1 MTVTTVTPSAV
12 PDADRRPTR
21 GLLPWVSLLGRVVL
35 AGVLAYAA
43 SSKVGDPLATV
54 RAVRAYKLLPEGL
67 AVPFAHALPWV
78 ELALALLLLLGIAV
92 RLTGL
97 LTAVLLGVFVLGM
110 SSAWARGLK
119 IDCGCF
125 GGGGPTQDPQYLKDL
140 LRDGSFLLTAVAVT
154 VLPRSRYALDPELP
168 DAVEVRG
175 TSRHER
181 QAQARNAV
189 RRAEAQRRRR
199 LLRWVA
205 LVVLVVATVVGLV
218 AGAAGTP
225 KPSTTPRGSTSS
237 GGLLVGPS
245 SAPHHVVLFE
255 DPQCPVCKDFERT
268 GGAVLAEAV
277 SRGLVQVEY
286 RMRSFL
292 GPESV
297 RAVAALGAAADEG
310 RFEQL
315 REQLY
320 LHQPAERTGGY
331 TVDDL
336 LALGRAVGL
345 SSPSYQEKVR
355 SQHYATWARRTDD
368 AASKAGNIGTPDLR
382 LDGRPVPIELLL
394 QPSRF
399 AALLGL

>member
-1 MTVTTVTPSAV
+1 
-12 PDADRRPTR
+12 
-21 GLLPWVSLLGRVVL
+21 
-35 AGVLAYAA
+35 
-43 SSKVGDPLATV
+43 
-54 RAVRAYKLLPEGL
+54 
-67 AVPFAHALPWV
+67 
-78 ELALALLLLLGIAV
+78 
-92 RLTGL
+92 
-97 LTAVLLGVFVLGM
+97 
-110 SSAWARGLK
+110 
-119 IDCGCF
+119 
-125 GGGGPTQDPQYLKDL
+125 
-140 LRDGSFLLTAVAVT
+140 
-154 VLPRSRYALDPELP
+154 
-168 DAVEVRG
+168 
-175 TSRHER
+175 
-181 QAQARNAV
+181 
-189 RRAEAQRRRR
+189 
-199 LLRWVA
+199 
-205 LVVLVVATVVGLV
+205 
-218 AGAAGTP
+218 
-225 KPSTTPRGSTSS
+225 
-237 GGLLVGPS
+237 
-245 SAPHHVVLFE
+245 
-255 DPQCPVCKDFERT
+255 VCKDFERT